1 LALYHEPR
9 QEASLFERTE
19 GRVDLAPG

>member
-19 GRVDLAPG
+19 GRADLAPG